1 MKIVYHPIFQESYP
15 TASCEC
21 PARISAIHSCLLN
34 DDEEKYSFVA
44 PHALSESELACIHT
58 LDHIES
64 IKNRMPQAFT
74 VASYSAGGAALAAD
88 LALTEPSFGLIR
100 PPGHH
105 ASRDSSWGFCFFN
118 NMALALTLLKKK
130 SQISR
135 ALILD
140 IDLHFGDGTVNILEG
155 EPWVE
160 VVNVETD
167 KRSLFIKTVKKA
179 LENTEYDVVGVSA
192 GFDTYEKDWGGILT
206 MEDYHAIGRLVKA
219 NAEKRFALLEG
230 GYFLPDLGM
239 NVKAF
244 LEGFR

>member
-1 MKIVYHPIFQESYP
+1 MKIVYHPIYQESYP

-21 PARISAIHSCLLN
+21 PARISAIHSSLSEDN
-34 DDEEKYSFVA
+34 KEKYTYVT
-44 PHALSESELACIHT
+44 PHALSESELACVHSQN
-58 LDHIES
+58 HIES
-64 IKNRMPQAFT
+64 VKSRIPHAFT
-74 VASYSAGGAALAAD
+74 VASYSAGGAVMAAE
-88 LALTEPSFGLIR
+88 LALNEPSFGLIR

-105 ASRDSSWGFCFFN
+105 ASRDSAWGFCFFN
-118 NMALALTLLKKK
+118 NMALALTLLKKR

-135 ALILD
+135 ALVLD

-160 VVNVETD
+160 IVNVETD
-167 KRSLFIKTVKKA
+167 KRSLFIKTIRKV
-179 LENTEYDVVGVSA
+179 LESTEYDMVGVSA

-206 MEDYHAIGRLVKA
+206 TEDYYTIGRLVKT
-219 NAEKRFALLEG
+219 NAEKRFTLLEG
-230 GYFLPDLGM
+230 GYFLPDLGK